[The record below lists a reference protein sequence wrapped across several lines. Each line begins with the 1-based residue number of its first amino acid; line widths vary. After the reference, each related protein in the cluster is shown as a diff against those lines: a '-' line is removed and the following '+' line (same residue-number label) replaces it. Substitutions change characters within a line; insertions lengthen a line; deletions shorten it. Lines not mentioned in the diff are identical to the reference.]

1 MRISSGCLSLVCLC
15 SLIAAAAAQPADT
28 EANRKIVQRNYLT
41 MPEPPL
47 GFTTAKTPIITGDQF
62 TGFQVEV
69 SRPGVGGEI
78 LITITLESPQTNDEK
93 IAAVQSY
100 VAQAEQTMSA
110 LKFQV
115 VKRNIPDLKTYDF
128 SKPLFLDLEYKND
141 QGVTKFV
148 RERIFFTSYTTVLMI
163 VASKEEG
170 LDLLTRWASSV
181 KPIE

>member
-1 MRISSGCLSLVCLC
+1 MPLFCFTAL
-15 SLIAAAAAQPADT
+15 AAAQPPDT
-28 EANRKIVQRNYLT
+28 EANRQIVQRNYLT

-47 GFTTAKTPIITGDQF
+47 GFTATKAPIINGDQF

-78 LITITLESPQTNDEK
+78 LITITLEAPKTNTEK
-93 IAAVQSY
+93 IADVKKY
-100 VAQAEQTMSA
+100 VALAEQTMSQ

-115 VKRNIPDLKTYDF
+115 VKKNVPDLTTYDF
-128 SKPLFLDLEYKND
+128 SKPLFLDMEYKND

-170 LDLLTRWASSV
+170 LELLTRWATAV
-181 KPIE
+181 KPVQ